1 MKNYL
6 AYDARQ
12 QGEFVRACMIAFS
25 VILIVFGFLCDP
37 PDVIF
42 RGIFSIIGSRAGLI
56 TDSIVVGGMG
66 AAFVNAGLVTLISI
80 VIISWSGLQFSGIS
94 VACLCLMA
102 GFSLF
107 GKDVWNILPIL
118 LGSFLYSRYKK
129 EPFSHYVYVA
139 LFGTALSPVVS
150 ELVLVSTGNQLVWHL
165 VGLAIGVLIGFVLP
179 PVAGYTLRVHQ
190 GYNLYNVGF
199 AAGLIGMILTS
210 LFRSFGRT
218 FEPQFEWSGG
228 NNLRLSIFLFL
239 LFALMFLVGFFWNGK
254 TARGLARITRH
265 SGRLVADFTL
275 LDGLPVTLM
284 NMAVIGGFA
293 TSYVLLVRGQLN
305 GPTIGG
311 ILSMVGFGAFGK
323 HLRNI
328 IPVMLGVVLSSFF
341 MVWSLND
348 PHVLIVTLFST
359 GLAPIAGQF
368 GWKWGLVAGI
378 IHGSVAL
385 NVSILNGGLN
395 LYNNGFSA
403 GLICIV
409 LVPLIEGLRREHHSE
424 ISEREKER
432 A

>member
-1 MKNYL
+1 
-6 AYDARQ
+6 
-12 QGEFVRACMIAFS
+12 MISFA
-25 VILIVFGFLCDP
+25 VILIAFGFLCDP
-37 PDVIF
+37 PSAIF
-42 RGIFSIIGSRAGLI
+42 RGVFSIIGSRAGLI

-80 VIISWSGLQFSGIS
+80 MIIQRSGLQFSGIS
-94 VACLCLMA
+94 IATLCLMA

-118 LGSFLYSRYKK
+118 LGAFLYSRFKR
-129 EPFSHYVYVA
+129 EPFSQYVYVA

-150 ELVLVSTGNQLVWHL
+150 ELVHVSSGNPMVWHL
-165 VGLAIGVLIGFVLP
+165 TGLAIGVLIGFILP
-179 PVAGYTLRVHQ
+179 PVAGFTLRVHQ

-228 NNLRLSIFLFL
+228 NNLRLSIFLFS
-239 LFALMFLVGFFWNGK
+239 LFALMFIAGFLWNGK
-254 TARGLARITRH
+254 SARGLARITRH
-265 SGRLVADFTL
+265 SGRLVADFTM

-284 NMAVIGGFA
+284 NMAVVGCFA
-293 TSYVLLVRGQLN
+293 TSYVLLVQGELN

-311 ILSMVGFGAFGK
+311 ILSMAGFGAFGK

-328 IPVMLGVVLSSFF
+328 IPVMLGVVLSSFV
-341 MVWSLND
+341 MVWSLSD
-348 PHVLIVTLFST
+348 PHVLIVALFST

-368 GWKWGLVAGI
+368 GWKWGLIAGI

-409 LVPLIEGLRREHHSE
+409 LVPLIEGLRRERRSMVP
-424 ISEREKER
+424 EREKER
-432 A
+432 M